1 MKMSN
6 SDFKIPKF
14 ISKAFNSKTQENKDK
29 LIIQYKNWYSEEV
42 TEIWIKGFQD
52 RIDALIKED
61 ESFVPSRDF
70 EFQQQVIANRAERLV
85 LRSLIKE
92 MNYKV

>member
-6 SDFKIPKF
+6 NFKIPKF
-14 ISKAFNSKTQENKDK
+14 ISKSFNSKTQEDKDK
-29 LIIQYKNWYSEEV
+29 LITQYKNWYSEEV

>member
-1 MKMSN
+1 MSSN
-6 SDFKIPKF
+6 FKIPKF
-14 ISKAFNSKTQENKDK
+14 ISKAFNSKTQKDKDK
-29 LIIQYKNWYSEEV
+29 LITQYKNWYSEEV

-61 ESFVPSRDF
+61 ESLVPSREF

-92 MNYKV
+92 MNYKVQ

>member
-1 MKMSN
+1 MSN

-29 LIIQYKNWYSEEV
+29 LITQYKNWYSEEV

-61 ESFVPSRDF
+61 ESFAPSREF

>member
-1 MKMSN
+1 MSSN
-6 SDFKIPKF
+6 FKIPKF
-14 ISKAFNSKTQENKDK
+14 ISKSFNSKTQEDKDK
-29 LIIQYKNWYSEEV
+29 LITQYKNWYSEEV